1 MSDIGELRLEYL
13 HDSLDSLWFPSSG
26 AQHRLD
32 YLHASPTLGA
42 DSRYRQATL
51 GGVMAFALGRNRAA
65 LSYEMGY
72 SFDDAAGI
80 ERWYRLGGFGR
91 LSGLAPDEL
100 LGRHAGLATLSLYRK
115 LNDLDV
121 LSVYAGATLEAGN
134 VWNLAD
140 EIGLDDLRYSGS
152 LFLGV
157 DSVLGPAYLG
167 LGLAEGGES
176 TAFMFLGRRF

>member
-1 MSDIGELRLEYL
+1 
-13 HDSLDSLWFPSSG
+13 
-26 AQHRLD
+26 
-32 YLHASPTLGA
+32 
-42 DSRYRQATL
+42 
-51 GGVMAFALGRNRAA
+51 MAFALGRNRAA

-152 LFLGV
+152 LFLGAE
-157 DSVLGPAYLG
+157 SPLGPAYLAAG
-167 LGLAEGGES
+167 YSDSGDFAIYFYLGNPFRVSLYD
-176 TAFMFLGRRF
+176 